1 MCVGQGVIV
10 WISINNRLD
19 TLDCS
24 TAHLVLCMDVPVGAH
39 LPSVGFCADI
49 DLYNSLGVVQM

>member
-1 MCVGQGVIV
+1 MIV